1 MEVGCNL
8 QRLCPMTLCVTR
20 RPMSPGSSTDTL
32 SQRTQ
37 PQCATLKTHSTRPLY
52 GTDTNSFSHF
62 SQHTHCTKQVRKNC
76 SPAKKSNMDIVFS
89 HHEAITRCL
98 PLRPSCNVLE
108 VPVEGSARYCTPLRW
123 DWEGGG
129 GSDLRPRTIR
139 DRPPGGD
146 QYTPPTPF
154 ATYTPPSSQ
163 ITTTIENQRKEHFL
177 FDSKFWF
184 SAIMAWRETQRI
196 ISCFVKPEIVFP

>member
-1 MEVGCNL
+1 M

-20 RPMSPGSSTDTL
+20 WPVSPGSSTDTL

-37 PQCATLKTHSTRPLY
+37 PQCATLKSHSTRPLY
-52 GTDTNSFSHF
+52 GTEANSFSHF

-76 SPAKKSNMDIVFS
+76 SPAKKSNMDILFS

-108 VPVEGSARYCTPLRW
+108 VPVEGSARYCAPLRW

-146 QYTPPTPF
+146 QYTPPTPS

-184 SAIMAWRETQRI
+184 TTIMAWRETQRI